1 MMADM
6 SKLPVLDNIQNI
18 DQLKEYVY
26 KLEKQIRFVL
36 QHIDED
42 NLSADLIRAIRSND
56 GNDELMTAI
65 EQNSKAIS
73 LKASKKTVDGIGG
86 RVRDTEASLTVQ
98 ANEIALI
105 VEQTEPGVYAIK
117 RAAIVASINERG
129 ESGIKLAADA
139 ISLEGYTTVNDNF
152 KILLDGSI
160 ETVNATLAGILNCL
174 AGNLG
179 GLSVNGANATMLGDL
194 TVNGNLRVT
203 GTAPTGA
210 VTPYNAGLS
219 GQIGKIVVVS
229 SADAFGAMNVAS
241 LEVTD
246 GTNNYSLLKLG
257 QSAAGGSGTGGGGT
271 SGTYIVLMQTFTT
284 YVTLR
289 PSAGSS
295 GSTGGHMERDKYYL
309 AMPTTQTVGSDT
321 WYQVIS
327 ECTYNGSTNKATLVS
342 GLSASGWANLGPT
355 VQKFYNV
362 TI

>member
-1 MMADM
+1 MADM

-36 QHIDED
+36 QHLDED
-42 NLSADLIRAIRSND
+42 NLSADLIRAIKSND

-73 LKASKKTVDGIGG
+73 MKASKKTVDGIGG

-179 GLSVNGANATMLGDL
+179 GLSVNGDNATMLGNL

-203 GTAPTGA
+203 GTAPSGA
-210 VTPYNAGLS
+210 VTPEAAGIGSAGAGRIVTVES
-219 GQIGKIVVVS
+219 GS
-229 SADAFGAMNVAS
+229 AFGTMPKNY
-241 LEVTD
+241 LRVTD
-246 GTNNYSLLKLG
+246 GATNYDLLLLAA
-257 QSAAGGSGTGGGGT
+257 STAGGGGTGGGGT
-271 SGTYIVLMQTFTT
+271 SGNYIVLMQSFSTS
-284 YVTLR
+284 VSLR
-289 PSAGSS
+289 KSPSTDVST
-295 GSTGGHMERDKYYL
+295 TGGHMLKNEYYI
-309 AMPTTQTVGSDT
+309 AYANTVAGAGAT
-321 WYQVIS
+321 WYNIFSQCTIS
-327 ECTYNGSTNKATLVS
+327 GTQATLVS
-342 GLSASGWANLGPT
+342 GLEAPGWALLGSSVT
-355 VQKFYNV
+355 KITGV